1 MSPLPDPR
9 TYGSFTADNETGRLV
24 SGNARGDVAARSELL
39 AWLNRCLEA
48 RRDREICDAL
58 RQAPSR
64 SAYRA
69 LWDLVCLAADR
80 HHGSGGDHANIAA
93 RLFAFPIVLVAGA
106 RSAATVSGALPDIDE
121 VRTLLER
128 HGAVGATRN
137 FGLGNALCSAEAL
150 ERLKPS
156 DVYHWGGDW
165 SAGAPREMAP
175 QDIAI
180 RAGHEQVH
188 LRFLVGAGITPQ
200 DAPSFLETAANI
212 GGWGLPLT
220 RALVRQLAQPA
231 LDLLALPRPPVA
243 LLRAAHFGRCAELET
258 AFNLFASNAVR
269 NFRST
274 VGDPAAVISAHRLET
289 GGAEVRV
296 SLSSPFDDTLLEGF
310 RWPLHPLDDLDHVVS
325 AAVELLRDCRVSDVR
340 IVAAVLPE
348 RLQSGRLFL
357 QGSEAAAL
365 SSTH

>member
-9 TYGSFTADNETGRLV
+9 TYGSFAADNEIGRLI
-24 SGNARGDVAARSELL
+24 SGNARGDAAARSELL

-48 RRDREICDAL
+48 RRDREIFDAL
-58 RQAPSR
+58 RQTPSR

-80 HHGSGGDHANIAA
+80 HGSGVDHATIAA
-93 RLFAFPIVLVAGA
+93 RLFAFPIVLVTGA
-106 RSAATVSGALPDIDE
+106 RGAATVSGALPDIDE

-137 FGLGNALCSAEAL
+137 FGLSNALCSADAL

-243 LLRAAHFGRCAELET
+243 LLRAAHFGRCAELEA
-258 AFNLFASNAVR
+258 AFNLFASNALR

-274 VGDPAAVISAHRLET
+274 VGDPAALISAHRLET

-310 RWPLHPLDDLDHVVS
+310 RWPLHPLDDLDHIVS
-325 AAVELLRDCRVSDVR
+325 AAVELLGDCRVRDVR
-340 IVAAVLPE
+340 VPHVVLPE
-348 RLQSGRLFL
+348 RLRSGRLFL
-357 QGSEAAAL
+357 RMNDIEQFAAK
-365 SSTH
+365 H